1 MTPIKPRENDDGH
14 ISRFAKGIDHM
25 FDYFGLELVPNW
37 IRYIIMTLL
46 ITLPMWLLAIL
57 FYLGDLDDKNI
68 SSHRK
73 SKEERHREKMA
84 RKAVREVEN
93 EMRAKAKEARGR
105 RFEKNEKFD

>member
-1 MTPIKPRENDDGH
+1 
-14 ISRFAKGIDHM
+14 M

-73 SKEERHREKMA
+73 SKEERLREKMA

-105 RFEKNEKFD
+105 RFEKN